1 MKHRT
6 SRHNNIE
13 DSATGVNFSSLL
25 LILLVMALT
34 LNACNSGIS
43 PTYIPP
49 AATETAYDYFQKIDS
64 LTAEAMA
71 AEKTQLES
79 IMSVSPDSI
88 NTVKLALLLT
98 HQKSS
103 GTADEATALSML
115 EQLATSSQAESL
127 SNDYRI
133 LATQW
138 LELLQHRRKVRE
150 TVLLHQQTLDA
161 LNQLQSAYG
170 QLDERYLGL
179 ARVLASLEEQNT
191 LLAKQNV
198 LMQKQ
203 IEALT
208 VIEQQLADREQL
220 QGQQ

>member
-1 MKHRT
+1 
-6 SRHNNIE
+6 
-13 DSATGVNFSSLL
+13 
-25 LILLVMALT
+25 
-34 LNACNSGIS
+34 
-43 PTYIPP
+43 
-49 AATETAYDYFQKIDS
+49 
-64 LTAEAMA
+64 
-71 AEKTQLES
+71 
-79 IMSVSPDSI
+79 MSVSPDSI